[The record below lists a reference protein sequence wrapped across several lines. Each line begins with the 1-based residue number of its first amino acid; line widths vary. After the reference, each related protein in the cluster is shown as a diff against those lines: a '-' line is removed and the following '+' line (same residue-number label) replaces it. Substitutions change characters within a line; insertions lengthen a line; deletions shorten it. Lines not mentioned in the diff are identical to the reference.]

1 MQHSKGL
8 LGHIFAISLIITPHM
23 AWSGTPL
30 SLDDAVQHALAHNPN
45 LAAQGAYARAMREVA
60 PQVGSLPDPVLSLGA
75 LNLPTNNLSPTQENM
90 TQFQIGIR
98 QAIPFYGTRGL
109 RASIADLTADAAD
122 FDTDELRLLLV
133 RRVKTSWWNI
143 VYLDHALEMVT
154 RNQQLLRQLI
164 QVTEAKYKVG
174 QGLQQDVLLA
184 QLELSKLLDMKLQL
198 TASRQQSVARL
209 NALLNQPDNVVVTLP
224 EKVPELLPELPDA
237 DTLFAEAFTSR
248 PLLARQ
254 HRMVQ
259 VAQQRIELAE
269 QDFSPDFNLG
279 AAYGLRRGHNATG
292 SPRSDLASIQLSMNL
307 PFFTPDKQNH
317 QLAQRKAEW
326 ARAGFDYQDTKDA
339 VMTDIS
345 VAMAGYKQ
353 AREQSILFKR
363 GIIPQAQQTLASM
376 RAAYQ
381 VNQVD
386 FLNLVRTQIT
396 LYNYETQYW
405 KSLAEAHQQLASLER
420 SMGKAIEANI
430 TESTH
435 E

>member
-8 LGHIFAISLIITPHM
+8 LGHIFALSLIITPHM
-23 AWSGTPL
+23 AWSGPPL
-30 SLDDAVQHALAHNPN
+30 SLDDAVQPALSPNPN
-45 LAAQGAYARAMREVA
+45 FAAQGAYARAMREVA

-133 RRVKTSWWNI
+133 RRVKTSWWKI
-143 VYLDHALEMVT
+143 VYLDHALETVT

-209 NALLNQPDNVVVTLP
+209 NALLNQPDNFVVTLP
-224 EKVPELLPELPDA
+224 EKVSESLPELPDA

-259 VAQQRIELAE
+259 AAQQRIELAE
-269 QDFSPDFNLG
+269 QDFYPDFNLG
-279 AAYGLRRGHNATG
+279 AAYGLRRGHNANG
-292 SPRSDLASIQLSMNL
+292 SPRSDFASIQLSMNL

-405 KSLAEAHQQLASLER
+405 K
-420 SMGKAIEANI
+420 
-430 TESTH
+430 
-435 E
+435 